1 MVSEVSLATARFVAA
16 TVPKFTADALV
27 KPVPVTVTGSPPP
40 ADPLVGLTWVTTGD
54 AAAPLVDPPP
64 AEL

>member
-27 KPVPVTVTGSPPP
+27 KPVPVTVTVPP
-40 ADPLVGLTWVTTGD
+40 AR
-54 AAAPLVDPPP
+54 P
-64 AEL
+64 AG